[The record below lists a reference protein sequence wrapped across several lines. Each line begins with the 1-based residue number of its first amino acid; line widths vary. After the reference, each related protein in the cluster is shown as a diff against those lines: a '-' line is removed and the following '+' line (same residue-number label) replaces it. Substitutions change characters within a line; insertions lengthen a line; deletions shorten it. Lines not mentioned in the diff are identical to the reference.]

1 METIFHCTIMSMGPE
16 AEIKGTLNLSVD
28 GESKGIFNID
38 NEMFDGSI
46 APVDA
51 GNHTWSAV
59 FSPDGGG
66 SFNGNGNFTI
76 DKLSTSIAYYGSTSI
91 NMGEGEST
99 ELEVYVAP
107 DGADGLSYSSSDASV
122 ASIAKKEYSNDT
134 YIIQAKATG
143 TATIT
148 LSFAGNT
155 NYKAAE
161 EDITITVTVLPAP
174 IKVTTNAAEE
184 GATFT
189 EAKFTMPASDA
200 TIDYELVRD
209 MAQLM
214 TTKVGNAADG
224 ADYRIRIKKDNQTGK
239 FVPAEMNPQAM
250 AGLITVTD
258 DIEEKT
264 LTNVTDYTVSIFAV
278 DDHDQPIGDAIAFTD
293 LVPGRYVAI
302 ATAADGSAY
311 DGATEQSNVFVL
323 YQGYEVKVP
332 AKEMITY
339 YKDEPLYADT
349 ETSGEAELYT
359 ISSVSGDQV
368 VLSDAIE
375 TAPSNTPLLVYNN
388 SDQAKTFLLIPVDAE
403 PNLALTVFSGFK
415 GTLVART
422 TDDTGDDYGPWNMAA
437 NTKYYGCN
445 GNDFVWIKNAGD
457 VAANR
462 CWIEI
467 STANAPGRLT
477 LVFEKEEA
485 TDIDSMEDGRSQMED
500 GAWYDLSGRKLDG
513 EPTAKGVYIKDG
525 KKVIIK

>member
-1 METIFHCTIMSMGPE
+1 
-16 AEIKGTLNLSVD
+16 
-28 GESKGIFNID
+28 
-38 NEMFDGSI
+38 
-46 APVDA
+46 
-51 GNHTWSAV
+51 
-59 FSPDGGG
+59 
-66 SFNGNGNFTI
+66 
-76 DKLSTSIAYYGSTSI
+76 
-91 NMGEGEST
+91 MGEGEST

-148 LSFAGNT
+148 LSFAGSD
-155 NYKAAE
+155 NYEAAK

-174 IKVTTNAAEE
+174 IKVTTNAAKE
-184 GATFT
+184 GDPFT
-189 EAKFTMPASDA
+189 EASFNMPASDA

-323 YQGYEVKVP
+323 YQGYEVEVP

-339 YKDEPLYADT
+339 YKDEPLYVEDEDAV
-349 ETSGEAELYT
+349 LYT
-359 ISSVSGDQV
+359 ISSVNGDQA
-368 VLSDAIE
+368 VLSEKSDAM
-375 TAPSNTPLLVYNN
+375 PSNTPMLVYNN
-388 SDQAKTFLLIPVDAE
+388 SDVAKVILLIPCNE
-403 PNLALTVFSGFK
+403 PNLDITVAPEFK
-415 GTLVART
+415 GTNEEKAQGA
-422 TDDTGDDYGPWNMAA
+422 TGNGPWNMAA

-467 STANAPGRLT
+467 NTANAPSRLT

-513 EPTAKGVYIKDG
+513 MPATKGVYIKDG
-525 KKVIIK
+525 KKIVIK